1 LWSAPGSAS
10 GIVTFTV
17 KFGPRGWASSSP
29 FWPSQRISTSL
40 VKFSPS
46 TTTVSPE
53 RAVEGSIW
61 LMAARVVQPYARL
74 APMASTAAAM
84 DSASTAPAAVGARGI
99 TIADRLA
106 FI

>member
-1 LWSAPGSAS
+1 M
-10 GIVTFTV
+10 VTFTV

-29 FWPSQRISTSL
+29 FWPSQRISTSV

-46 TTTVSPE
+46 MTTVSPE

-61 LMAARVVQPYARL
+61 VIAARDVQAYARL

-84 DSASTAPAAVGARGI
+84 DSASTAPAALGARGI